1 MRAHFHFFNEVLLPF
16 SMKAKELNCVL
27 AVFAVEDFYILDLQ
41 RKYVTVVKELSGSLS
56 YAQSMKHKQCLW
68 PLFLW
73 LPVITKIFPL

>member
-16 SMKAKELNCVL
+16 SVKAKELNCVL
-27 AVFAVEDFYILDLQ
+27 AIFTVEDFYILDLQ

-73 LPVITKIFPL
+73 LAVIMKIFPL